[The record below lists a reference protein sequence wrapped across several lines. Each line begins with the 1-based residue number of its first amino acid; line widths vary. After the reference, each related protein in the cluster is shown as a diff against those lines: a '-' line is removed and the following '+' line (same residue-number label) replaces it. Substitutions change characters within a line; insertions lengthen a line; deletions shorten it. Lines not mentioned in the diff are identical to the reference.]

1 MKASLKEL
9 EELMERKNDLANHKN
24 RKLSRKWL
32 RIVLKKKNNPFGP
45 KDQHRQ
51 SKAETHLSNSK

>member
-1 MKASLKEL
+1 MKVPVKAILKEL

-32 RIVLKKKNNPFGP
+32 RIV
-45 KDQHRQ
+45 
-51 SKAETHLSNSK
+51 